1 METILRVIKNE
12 TEYKKALGAYESL
25 FDVPDG
31 SEEAE
36 TRDVLSLLIEKYED
50 EHYPMPLPDP
60 IEAIKF
66 RIEQEGLTQKDLVP
80 FIGSKSKVS
89 EVLTGKKELTL
100 KMIRA
105 LNKNLGIPAEVL
117 LNESNAALPDIAADW
132 EFDKF
137 PLPEMKKN
145 GAFRGFKT
153 ADIRDKGEE
162 AIRWLAEKAG
172 GFSNLPLF
180 AFRKTDDMRLSAKLN
195 RYALMGWCL
204 QVMAE
209 AAEIE
214 STVDFAKAKRK
225 KSFIQDLVLLS
236 VFEEGPK
243 LAREYLLTAG
253 IILHPVKHLKATYLD
268 GATFYLPDGRPVIA
282 VTLRYDRLDNFW
294 FVVLHELGHL
304 LLGHLSP
311 EHRFFADDFA
321 LRGSNQD
328 TDFERKADAF
338 AENAL
343 LPENFDLH
351 ENEFLSSEEII
362 GYAKEHNVHPA
373 IVAGRIQYERNNYKK
388 FANLVGR
395 GEVRKYFFEKE

>member
-1 METILRVIKNE
+1 M
-12 TEYKKALGAYESL
+12 
-25 FDVPDG
+25 
-31 SEEAE
+31 
-36 TRDVLSLLIEKYED
+36 
-50 EHYPMPLPDP
+50 
-60 IEAIKF
+60 
-66 RIEQEGLTQKDLVP
+66 
-80 FIGSKSKVS
+80 
-89 EVLTGKKELTL
+89 
-100 KMIRA
+100 
-105 LNKNLGIPAEVL
+105 L
-117 LNESNAALPDIAADW
+117 LNEPNAALPDIAADW

-214 STVDFAKAKRK
+214 TAVKFPKA
-225 KSFIQDLVLLS
+225 DLVLLS

-311 EHRFFADDFA
+311 EFFLPTMPSDQTRTPILKERRMPSPRMLCCLMTCTKTSFF
-321 LRGSNQD
+321 RGN
-328 TDFERKADAF
+328 TR
-338 AENAL
+338 
-343 LPENFDLH
+343 
-351 ENEFLSSEEII
+351 
-362 GYAKEHNVHPA
+362 
-373 IVAGRIQYERNNYKK
+373 
-388 FANLVGR
+388 
-395 GEVRKYFFEKE
+395 VREGA